1 MLVNKKLAIDLAK
14 SLIQRDDIKLV
25 VTNSGEIRFIIDEV
39 EFDFTDI
46 AQEFFIKIEQLE

>member
-46 AQEFFIKIEQLE
+46 AQEFFTKIEQLE